1 MGLFKTKRYFD
12 YLRVPGHEYLSA
24 RFQAA
29 TAYFAASENLAVVPA
44 GFPWETLPGGT
55 KVVDVG
61 GGLGSPCEEIMKK
74 NPFLR
79 FTV

>member
-1 MGLFKTKRYFD
+1 MGDATK
-12 YLRVPGHEYLSA
+12 
-24 RFQAA
+24 
-29 TAYFAASENLAVVPA
+29 
-44 GFPWETLPGGT
+44 GT

-61 GGLGSPCEEIMKK
+61 GGLGSACEEIMKK